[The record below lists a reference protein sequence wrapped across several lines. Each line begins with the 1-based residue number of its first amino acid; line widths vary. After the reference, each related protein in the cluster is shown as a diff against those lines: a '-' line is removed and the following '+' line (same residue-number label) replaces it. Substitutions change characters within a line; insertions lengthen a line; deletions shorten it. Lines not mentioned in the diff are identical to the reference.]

1 MQADKPIVT
10 QSATVLRAMT
20 PDELDGLLKA
30 AALVTQEAAKGRK
43 YESASNPM
51 TGKLICILE
60 ERLERAKAAMT
71 VAKSTSLAAYWHGIT
86 DVKMPNHAMTCAV
99 AYGTYVR
106 CELIEEK
113 IYDICSAN
121 IIELAGNIVN
131 AVKGDVTH
139 EAVQAAAAQLKEHG
153 KDAPKNLRAILA
165 RVKPRKPMD
174 AEKAQ
179 ELLRQIFDDGHL
191 NLTIAEAAA
200 EMCYLTGT
208 EAKDSYFAL
217 AAAGILT
224 DKHFGAEQVDKWVS
238 EYQRATA
245 PVKMTP
251 GATPPPGTAPQ
262 VPVPSVPS
270 AETEA
275 EAEDEEKEDEAELQE
290 AAA

>member
-1 MQADKPIVT
+1 
-10 QSATVLRAMT
+10 MT
-20 PDELDGLLKA
+20 PDELDDLLKA

-60 ERLERAKAAMT
+60 ERLERAKTAMT
-71 VAKSTSLAAYWHGIT
+71 VAKSTSLATYWLGIT
-86 DVKMPNHAMTCAV
+86 QVKLPNHAYTCAV

-113 IYDICSAN
+113 TYDICSAN

-131 AVKGDVTH
+131 AVKGEVTH
-139 EAVQAAAAQLKEHG
+139 EAVAAAAEQLKEHG

-179 ELLRQIFDDGHL
+179 EMLRQIFDDGHL
-191 NLTIAEAAA
+191 NLTFAEAAA

-217 AAAGILT
+217 A
-224 DKHFGAEQVDKWVS
+224 
-238 EYQRATA
+238 
-245 PVKMTP
+245 
-251 GATPPPGTAPQ
+251 PP
-262 VPVPSVPS
+262 
-270 AETEA
+270 EF
-275 EAEDEEKEDEAELQE
+275 
-290 AAA
+290 